1 MNKEDKCHQ
10 PLHDCNFN
18 PSYAPITYNNI
29 RSEKMSICYS
39 LLAPLLGL
47 VLTTKF

>member
-1 MNKEDKCHQ
+1 MNKEDERHH
-10 PLHDCNFN
+10 PLHGCNCN
-18 PSYAPITYNNI
+18 PPYAPITYNNK

>member
-1 MNKEDKCHQ
+1 MNKEDERHH
-10 PLHDCNFN
+10 PLHDCNRN
-18 PSYAPITYNNI
+18 PLYAPITYNNT